1 MAEAQKPFLIGAAAG
16 VVMLAIAAPAV
27 GLLWKRAAADRT
39 VIKAALAEVSDR
51 LDKNNAALEDMRKA
65 ASLAGVTKQMEEL
78 NARIKSTNEALAGVQ
93 KASLDNIR
101 DRLEQVE
108 AGVKSGNA
116 ALAGLQKG
124 LAPDGMSK
132 QLGQLAANLTAL
144 ETSLAGLKQ
153 AVPAKGDAAAN
164 IEEKKRLEAD
174 FSKWKDKVALA
185 TRDQLTGLLNRRAF
199 FERAENA
206 FQTARTERHPL
217 AAVMLDIDHFKR
229 VNDVYGHLAGD
240 QVLAALGNTLRA
252 AIRREDAVAR
262 YGGEEFAVLLPNTS
276 IEQATLVGR
285 KVREAAS
292 QIVVNHNGQS
302 IAITVSGGLATIQA
316 NEQVE
321 SLIQRADAALY
332 AAKSG
337 GRNCAYVHD
346 GTVCRPAD
354 GRPSEAAGR
363 RRGALEDCS
372 PGPGTRAPGHRSS
385 FAGED
390 GPGRRSA
397 GCGSPGRIRG

>member
-16 VVMLAIAAPAV
+16 VVMLAIAAPAG

-153 AVPAKGDAAAN
+153 AVPAKGDAAA
-164 IEEKKRLEAD
+164 APV
-174 FSKWKDKVALA
+174 KVAATLDAMKTMPTSASAVPTELIVVHMQNTAAAAPAATVASAAIAPLSVHFQKIGGTDETAQTVALVGKLKDLLKSRKGCAVSIAGYSDTLGDDDINLA
-185 TRDQLTGLLNRRAF
+185 VSKDRA
-199 FERAENA
+199 
-206 FQTARTERHPL
+206 HVI
-217 AAVMLDIDHFKR
+217 AVKLKE
-229 VNDVYGHLAGD
+229 
-240 QVLAALGNTLRA
+240 ALGN
-252 AIRREDAVAR
+252 DV
-262 YGGEEFAVLLPNTS
+262 
-276 IEQATLVGR
+276 
-285 KVREAAS
+285 
-292 QIVVNHNGQS
+292 S
-302 IAITVSGGLATIQA
+302 IAETAWGERRLAEMTKDNVASKA
-316 NEQVE
+316 NRRVDIAVQC
-321 SLIQRADAALY
+321 
-332 AAKSG
+332 KS
-337 GRNCAYVHD
+337 
-346 GTVCRPAD
+346 
-354 GRPSEAAGR
+354 
-363 RRGALEDCS
+363 
-372 PGPGTRAPGHRSS
+372 
-385 FAGED
+385 
-390 GPGRRSA
+390 
-397 GCGSPGRIRG
+397 

>member
-153 AVPAKGDAAAN
+153 AVPAKGDAAA
-164 IEEKKRLEAD
+164 APV
-174 FSKWKDKVALA
+174 KVAATLDAMKTMPTSASAVPTELIVVHMQNTAAAAPAATVASAAIAPLSGHFQKIGGTDETAQTVALVGKLKDLLKSRKGCAVSIAGYSDTLGDDDINLA
-185 TRDQLTGLLNRRAF
+185 VSKDRA
-199 FERAENA
+199 
-206 FQTARTERHPL
+206 HVI
-217 AAVMLDIDHFKR
+217 AVKLKE
-229 VNDVYGHLAGD
+229 
-240 QVLAALGNTLRA
+240 ALGN
-252 AIRREDAVAR
+252 DV
-262 YGGEEFAVLLPNTS
+262 
-276 IEQATLVGR
+276 
-285 KVREAAS
+285 
-292 QIVVNHNGQS
+292 S
-302 IAITVSGGLATIQA
+302 IAETAWGERRLAEMTKDNVASKA
-316 NEQVE
+316 NRRVDIAVQC
-321 SLIQRADAALY
+321 
-332 AAKSG
+332 KS
-337 GRNCAYVHD
+337 
-346 GTVCRPAD
+346 
-354 GRPSEAAGR
+354 
-363 RRGALEDCS
+363 
-372 PGPGTRAPGHRSS
+372 
-385 FAGED
+385 
-390 GPGRRSA
+390 
-397 GCGSPGRIRG
+397 